1 MLEFRQ
7 IDISDRQW
15 VNELLRKSDFMG
27 CEYSFANNMAWRR
40 LSNSTISRYKDFYLI
55 KAENENYTSIS
66 FPAGEGDYK
75 ELFSVLKEY
84 ALSNGKP
91 LAVTGVTE
99 TGLKIF
105 NDIFGSDSY
114 NSVLADG
121 SGDYI

>member
-66 FPAGEGDYK
+66 FPAGK
-75 ELFSVLKEY
+75 EIIKSFF
-84 ALSNGKP
+84 G
-91 LAVTGVTE
+91 TE
-99 TGLKIF
+99 RICTIKRQAACDNRCNRNRIK
-105 NDIFGSDSY
+105 NIQ
-114 NSVLADG
+114 
-121 SGDYI
+121 